1 MSSKDEFIFK
11 KSALMS
17 TKSGKDILKH
27 IILRETGYKQF
38 HKYSQ
43 NNEEQFR
50 EFTKRYLLSLHTQ
63 IISDPNPS
71 ATMRKFSEEVGS
83 TELDL
88 NDQKIDEVKTRIS
101 RPEILADRVDRLL
114 NSNFVVMTFPV
125 LHALFDGASQYQK
138 ETIPD
143 EMRNAIIDGHIIAI
157 DLSEPLDRIIDKD
170 EDLDY
175 LDDYKLM
182 CPYILE
188 IARQKISLG
197 GESVLKAFEE
207 GFKDAKIGQYI
218 DIKLKTK
225 PESISDENMMGCYKK
240 YRSIM
245 GTAGRNMALNRKPLA
260 DIYHLGMA
268 KAGESVGCGNEIQ
281 DAIRNGQIKIPSW
294 PLFFA
299 ILSGDVKKGFELTI
313 KKGKNYLEE
322 AKLALEI
329 LPEDFQYKPFLE
341 FLFLT
346 VSHYNQYWYNELNRR
361 DLFALLQKNM
371 NGTLKV

>member
-43 NNEEQFR
+43 NNDEQFR

-71 ATMRKFSEEVGS
+71 TTMKKFSEEVGS

-88 NDQKIDEVKTRIS
+88 SDQKIDEVKTRIS

-143 EMRNAIIDGHIIAI
+143 EMKNAIIDGHIIAI

-188 IARQKISLG
+188 IARQKISRG

-218 DIKLKTK
+218 DIKLKTR
-225 PESISDENMMGCYKK
+225 PESISDENMIGCYKK